1 MNDLN
6 KTKVERKNSR
16 KRIRRRN
23 RMMSVYVFVVVI
35 LVATFGITMSMTFLF
50 NIDKIVL
57 SGESE
62 NYTYMQIVEA
72 SGIRVGDNLI
82 RLDTKKAEQ
91 KILDELLYVETA
103 DVNKD
108 FPSILKI
115 HVTRCIPAFNVK
127 YDSGVL
133 LVSRKGKI
141 LSDNEYI
148 VDNIPIIYGFEPVD
162 TEPGKQ
168 ILSKNENKEEAFL
181 QITNRFDHDDGS
193 GISSIDLTDEYKI
206 DVTYRNGV
214 VFKMGNWNDV
224 EYKLDLAAN
233 VMNDDSV
240 KGKKGYITMI
250 GSNQCSFRSSG
261 EEDTAETTTQPATDE
276 NGKPVTTSPDTVTT
290 AAENDSNTYNPPSE
304 TETADTPA
312 QDWSDEYYT
321 PDYGYNNDENYNNW
335 GSDGEYYNNENDGTY
350 GEYDGIYYEQ

>member
-23 RMMSVYVFVVVI
+23 RMMSVYVFVVVV
-35 LVATFGITMSMTFLF
+35 LVATFGVTMSMTFLF

-62 NYTYMQIVEA
+62 NYTDMEIVEA

-91 KILDELLYVETA
+91 RILDELLYVETA
-103 DVNKD
+103 DVKKD
-108 FPSILKI
+108 FPSILRI
-115 HVTRCIPAFNVK
+115 NVTRCIPAFNVK
-127 YDSGVL
+127 YESGVL

-168 ILSKNENKEEAFL
+168 ICSKNENKEEAFK

-224 EYKLDLAAN
+224 EYKLDLAAE
-233 VMNDDSV
+233 
-240 KGKKGYITMI
+240 TAMI

-261 EEDTAETTTQPATDE
+261 DDEQTTEPSTEPATDE
-276 NGKPVTTSPDTVTT
+276 NGQPVSTTSTSDSS
-290 AAENDSNTYNPPSE
+290 AAEDDRNSYNPSSE
-304 TETADTPA
+304 TETTGTPA
-312 QDWSDEYYT
+312 QDYSDYSQDWNYSY
-321 PDYGYNNDENYNNW
+321 DNYDNGYNNDENYNNW
-335 GSDGEYYNNENDGTY
+335 GSGDENYNNGNDGTY
-350 GEYDGIYYEQ
+350 GEYGGIYYEQ